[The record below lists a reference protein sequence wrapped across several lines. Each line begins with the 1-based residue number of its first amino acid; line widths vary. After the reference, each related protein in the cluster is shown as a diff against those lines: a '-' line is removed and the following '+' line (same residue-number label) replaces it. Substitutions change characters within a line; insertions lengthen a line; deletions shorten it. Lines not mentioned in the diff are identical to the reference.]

1 MCEVRGSLVVVAIS
15 KAFSFTNSIVSYVL
29 SLVVYNVDPNL
40 SLAAPIVSEVI
51 VDSSISNVLI
61 VLTFSLATPAISE
74 AFPFVDSSI
83 SNVLID
89 LTFSLQLLQFQKPSL
104 L

>member
-1 MCEVRGSLVVVAIS
+1 
-15 KAFSFTNSIVSYVL
+15 
-29 SLVVYNVDPNL
+29 
-40 SLAAPIVSEVI
+40 
-51 VDSSISNVLI
+51 LI
-61 VLTFSLATPAISE
+61 VLTFSLAAPAISE